1 MQGHFMR
8 LGSLMLMCIG
18 LMATEAKA
26 QEQSSTATISVELNT
41 VRQVESGCQL
51 TFLTSSGYEQG
62 VEKVVF
68 ETVLF
73 GTDGAV
79 TLLTLFDF
87 GSLPAGRP
95 RVRQFVIP
103 GQECSA
109 LGRILINGVTTCS
122 VPRLDESACA
132 AGLTVASRTDVEL
145 IG

>member
-1 MQGHFMR
+1 MIKTVSSVMFAV
-8 LGSLMLMCIG
+8 SL
-18 LMATEAKA
+18 ASAVSA
-26 QEQSSTATISVELNT
+26 QDQPTNAGISVELNT
-41 VRQVESGCQL
+41 VGQVDGGCQL

-62 VEKVVF
+62 VEQVVF
-68 ETVLF
+68 ETVLID
-73 GTDGAV
+73 TNGAV

-87 GSLPAGRP
+87 GALPPARP

-122 VPRLDESACA
+122 VPGLDESACA
-132 AGLTVASRTDVEL
+132 AGLTVSSRTDVEL

>member
-1 MQGHFMR
+1 M
-8 LGSLMLMCIG
+8 
-18 LMATEAKA
+18 
-26 QEQSSTATISVELNT
+26 
-41 VRQVESGCQL
+41 
-51 TFLTSSGYEQG
+51 
-62 VEKVVF
+62 F

-87 GSLPAGRP
+87 GSLPPARP

-122 VPRLDESACA
+122 VPGQDDGACA
-132 AGLTVASRTDVEL
+132 AGLTVSSRTDVEL

>member
-1 MQGHFMR
+1 MFTA
-8 LGSLMLMCIG
+8 G
-18 LMATEAKA
+18 LMTLATNAHAEDTTPSAG
-26 QEQSSTATISVELNT
+26 ISVELNT
-41 VRQVESGCQL
+41 VGQVEAGCQL

-62 VEKVVF
+62 IEQVVF
-68 ETVLF
+68 ETVLID
-73 GTDGAV
+73 TDGAV

-87 GSLPAGRP
+87 GALPPARP

-122 VPRLDESACA
+122 VPGKDDGVCA
-132 AGLTVASRTDVEL
+132 AGLTVSSRTDVEL

>member
-1 MQGHFMR
+1 MKQILAMVFLVLSNTFAHADER
-8 LGSLMLMCIG
+8 DVS
-18 LMATEAKA
+18 A
-26 QEQSSTATISVELNT
+26 QISVELNT
-41 VRQVESGCQL
+41 VGQVDAGCQL

-68 ETVLF
+68 ETVLID
-73 GTDGAV
+73 TDGAV

-87 GSLPAGRP
+87 GALPSSRP

-103 GQECSA
+103 QQDCSA

-122 VPRLDESACA
+122 VPGLDDSACEA
-132 AGLTVASRTDVEL
+132 SLTVSSRTVVEL